1 MTGTKDRNKRNT
13 KAIIIPAA
21 IIGTVLVI
29 AVVCVCILIHY
40 IHKMNYVPLRENYT
54 VLAETGTFEEDVTNP
69 EEETS
74 IDSSQ
79 EEIDEYK
86 RLTEE
91 ALSKVDGEYKPIG
104 DVYNIL
110 LIGSDTRQAD
120 GEGRSD
126 TMMLISVNKTEKK
139 IIATSFLRDLYVK
152 IPEKGYYKTNASYA
166 YGGVELL
173 LDTLKSN
180 FSIEIDRY
188 IAVDF
193 YSFVK
198 VVDILGGL
206 DVDVQENELYWL
218 NQYIHASNLLLD
230 EDEHDGYMDYAD
242 GSYQHL
248 NGKQALAYSRFR
260 YVGNGDFT
268 RTERQRKVVNLIFDK
283 LKSVTPSQLIE
294 LLDVLLPEITT
305 NVPTGEFLELIALL
319 PQMSRYEIVSWGIP
333 DDKFKYITIKGD
345 SCIGI
350 DFNYYIDKIYNTI
363 YG

>member
-54 VLAETGTFEEDVTNP
+54 LLAETGTFEEDVTNP

-74 IDSSQ
+74 SDSSQ

-152 IPEKGYYKTNASYA
+152 IPEKGYYKINASYA

-218 NQYIHASNLLLD
+218 NQYIHASNCFLMKMNTMVIWNMQTVHISILTVSRHLLTQ
-230 EDEHDGYMDYAD
+230 
-242 GSYQHL
+242 GSDMSAMVILPGQKDSAKLSILYL
-248 NGKQALAYSRFR
+248 I
-260 YVGNGDFT
+260 
-268 RTERQRKVVNLIFDK
+268 NL
-283 LKSVTPSQLIE
+283 SQL
-294 LLDVLLPEITT
+294 LHPNLSNCWMCFCRRLQPMYRPVNSL
-305 NVPTGEFLELIALL
+305 N
-319 PQMSRYEIVSWGIP
+319 
-333 DDKFKYITIKGD
+333 
-345 SCIGI
+345 
-350 DFNYYIDKIYNTI
+350 
-363 YG
+363 